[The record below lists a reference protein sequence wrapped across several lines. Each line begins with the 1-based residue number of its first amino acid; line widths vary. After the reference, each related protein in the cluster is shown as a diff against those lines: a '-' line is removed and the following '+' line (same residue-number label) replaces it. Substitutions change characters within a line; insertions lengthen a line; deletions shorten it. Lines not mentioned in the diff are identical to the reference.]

1 MNKSGIVLSFL
12 SAAILIGCGSDDTST
27 GTTPANPSP
36 STDASPTTYTF
47 IDEPVKGL
55 YYKSAT
61 QAGCT
66 NESGHYKAMPTE
78 AVEFYIGVCD
88 ENNEATLTDQSVL
101 IGLVDAPKSS
111 TTPYHLQISSSN
123 TTSVDPITVATIL
136 KSFNFSSDAGKLDL
150 SGLLLNEN
158 GVDNRSTLKSLI
170 EAPSTDAT
178 TVLNTT
184 LFDNIKLANR
194 DINKN
199 FVKTAFLDEA
209 TVKTELANTLSE
221 SDAAN
226 KFSAD
231 AIAGKTV
238 VMSDSTVLKFATN
251 YTKLSGGYSSYGTVS
266 VSASSYDNI
275 EWGIYSVIS
284 GDDWGKL
291 IINDGA
297 GFNKT
302 IEAISLGSNFWVV
315 SVNGAANEVW
325 TVKE

>member
-12 SAAILIGCGSDDTST
+12 SAAILIGCGSDDASTTTS
-27 GTTPANPSP
+27 NQSP
-36 STDASPTTYTF
+36 STDSSPTTYTF

-78 AVEFYIGVCD
+78 SVEFYIGVCD
-88 ENNEATLTDQSVL
+88 ENNEATLADQSVL

-123 TTSVDPITVATIL
+123 TTSVNPITVATIL
-136 KSFNFSSDAGKLDL
+136 KSFNFSSDTGKLDL

-158 GVDNRSTLKSLI
+158 GVDNRNTLKGLI

-178 TVLNTT
+178 TVLNTS
-184 LFDNIKLANR
+184 LFNDIKLANR

-209 TVKTELANTLSE
+209 TVKSELASTLSD

-226 KFSAD
+226 KFSAA

-251 YTKLSGGYSSYGTVS
+251 YTELSGGYSSYGTVS
-266 VSASSYDNI
+266 VSTSSYDNV
-275 EWGIYSVIS
+275 EWGIYSVVS
-284 GDDWGKL
+284 GEDWGKL
-291 IINDGA
+291 HINDGA
-297 GFNKT
+297 GFDKT